1 MGKRRFAVTGSGD
14 LSVTDVS
21 RYDSKG
27 VESHTRGWD
36 LGIKVVADVDENNRD
51 RFTITVTGGS
61 HDPGSKEGLLIVT
74 DFGDG
79 DYTVQHA

>member
-27 VESHTRGWD
+27 VTSHTRGWD
-36 LGIKVVADVDENNRD
+36 FGIKVVASIDKDDED
-51 RFTITVTGGS
+51 TFAIYITGGS
-61 HDPGSKEGLLIVT
+61 NEPNKTRHVMTLKR
-74 DFGDG
+74 GDERE
-79 DYTVQHA
+79 